1 MMKPLNSMKSMSS
14 LIIKGDR
21 KIPMKKNLM
30 RVSGNKVY
38 KVREVKNFETWLA
51 WTAAASM
58 KEQGWKTT
66 DRPVKFSLDVIFGDK
81 RKRDLQNCFASVCD
95 ALNNI
100 VYVDDAQIEVLSA
113 SKKYIKGEWSFILEI
128 EVIDEVT

>member
-1 MMKPLNSMKSMSS
+1 MRSMSR
-14 LIIKGDR
+14 LIIEGDR

-38 KVREVKNFETWLA
+38 KVKEVKHFETWLA
-51 WTAAASM
+51 WTAAAAM
-58 KEQGWKTT
+58 KEQGWRKT
-66 DRPVKFSLDVIFGDK
+66 DQPVRFSLDVVFGDK

-100 VYVDDAQIEVLSA
+100 VYVDDCQIEVLAA
-113 SKKYIKGEWSFILEI
+113 SKEYIKDEWSFILKI
-128 EVIDEVT
+128 EVIDETT

>member
-1 MMKPLNSMKSMSS
+1 MSR
-14 LIIKGDR
+14 LIIEGDR

-38 KVREVKNFETWLA
+38 KVKEVKHFETWLA
-51 WTAAASM
+51 WTAAAAM
-58 KEQGWKTT
+58 KEQGWRKT
-66 DRPVKFSLDVIFGDK
+66 DQPVRFSLDVVFGDK

-100 VYVDDAQIEVLSA
+100 VYVDDCQIEVLAA
-113 SKKYIKGEWSFILEI
+113 SKEYIKDEWSFILKI
-128 EVIDEVT
+128 EVIDETT